1 MKYFIILTIFVS
13 SLVKADQCTLVTCN
27 DVSKDKRDCVVK
39 EECSPKIRKLKA
51 EIARLQKE
59 NEALKVAYTNLRT
72 EHAIVHIENNP
83 PEVVEY
89 KNAVSLLVGASKT
102 SLNTQ
107 TNTNNFTARTD
118 YETDLGLMFQRDF
131 TRFRGSFGA
140 TINGT
145 LLLGAGFTF

>member
-72 EHAIVHIENNP
+72 EHAIVH
-83 PEVVEY
+83 
-89 KNAVSLLVGASKT
+89 AVSLLVGASKT